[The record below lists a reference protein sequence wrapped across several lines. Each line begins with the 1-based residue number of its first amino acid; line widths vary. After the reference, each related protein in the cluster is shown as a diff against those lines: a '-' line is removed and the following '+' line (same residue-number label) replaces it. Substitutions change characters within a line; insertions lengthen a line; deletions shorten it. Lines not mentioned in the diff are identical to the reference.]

1 MYLLG
6 CCNLPIL
13 LFNTSLQNILLQIL
27 HFSYNCYLFCLLLLN
42 SLLLTLTFFLFF
54 FIFYFFIYLFYFKYF
69 FTVYSFFSILFF
81 FPQKPFFSAYLFIY
95 FIIIFLST
103 QPFLFFSLP
112 SLLQENLAFCPYWA
126 KYLAIC
132 PSFQTIQ
139 GRASVSILDYTKIEL
154 LKVLDYAKAELQP
167 SFYHT
172 GNPAWLLSNKIFP
185 CYCF

>member
-13 LFNTSLQNILLQIL
+13 LFNTSLLNMLLQIL
-27 HFSYNCYLFCLLLLN
+27 QFSFNDYLFCLLLLN
-42 SLLLTLTFFLFF
+42 SLLLTLTLTFF
-54 FIFYFFIYLFYFKYF
+54 FFFNYF
-69 FTVYSFFSILFF
+69 FTVYSFFYILFF

-95 FIIIFLST
+95 FLIIFLST

-139 GRASVSILDYTKIEL
+139 GRVSISILDYTKIEL

>member
-13 LFNTSLQNILLQIL
+13 LFNTSLLNILLQIL
-27 HFSYNCYLFCLLLLN
+27 QFSFNYYLFCLLLLN
-42 SLLLTLTFFLFF
+42 SLLLTPTFFFCF
-54 FIFYFFIYLFYFKYF
+54 FKYF

-95 FIIIFLST
+95 FLIIFLST

-172 GNPAWLLSNKIFP
+172 GNPAWLLSNKIFS